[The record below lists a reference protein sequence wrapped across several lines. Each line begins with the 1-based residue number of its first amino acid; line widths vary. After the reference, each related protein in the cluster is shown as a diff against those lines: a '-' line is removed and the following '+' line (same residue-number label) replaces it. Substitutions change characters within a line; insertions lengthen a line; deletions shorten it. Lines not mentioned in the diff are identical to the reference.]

1 MAKAIYDVSVPNIYE
16 VEKALGD
23 AKDKAPRAMKNAVNQ
38 TATRAKNMMIRQAKL
53 RYAVSTAGRRH
64 LNQLKLRNRAT
75 IQNPTAEIFIKSRRN
90 DLADFKSNPT
100 TPNMGGNWVHSP
112 EYHTGKVLKKSTMEP
127 LTGGKTLI
135 GQGSKGFLVRFKNS
149 DGSTHVGMVQ
159 RIIGKPAKHPKPTRW
174 KSKNGIVEYLY
185 TMSAPSASSM
195 HSTVWREEVE
205 PESEIILQDRLRH
218 EVEKILMQAGGK
230 KK

>member
-90 DLADFKSNPT
+90 DLADFT
-100 TPNMGGNWVHSP
+100 
-112 EYHTGKVLKKSTMEP
+112 
-127 LTGGKTLI
+127 
-135 GQGSKGFLVRFKNS
+135 
-149 DGSTHVGMVQ
+149 
-159 RIIGKPAKHPKPTRW
+159 
-174 KSKNGIVEYLY
+174 
-185 TMSAPSASSM
+185 
-195 HSTVWREEVE
+195 
-205 PESEIILQDRLRH
+205 
-218 EVEKILMQAGGK
+218 
-230 KK
+230 

>member
-90 DLADFKSNPT
+90 DLADFKTNPT
-100 TPNMGGNWVHSP
+100 EPHMGGNWVHSP
-112 EYHTGKVLKKSTMEP
+112 EFHTGKVLKKSPMDN
-127 LTGGKTLI
+127 LTGGQTLI
-135 GQGSKGFLVRFKNS
+135 GPGSKGFLVRFES
-149 DGSTHVGMVQ
+149 GHVGMVQ
-159 RIIGKPAKHPKPTRW
+159 ACK
-174 KSKNGIVEYLY
+174 
-185 TMSAPSASSM
+185 
-195 HSTVWREEVE
+195 
-205 PESEIILQDRLRH
+205 ESEADT
-218 EVEKILMQAGGK
+218 VEEQKRDYRISLHHVCAVCKFHAQYRMAGRSRAGK
-230 KK
+230 RDHLAGSLAARG

>member
-90 DLADFKSNPT
+90 DLADFKTNPT
-100 TPNMGGNWVHSP
+100 EPHMGGNWVHSP
-112 EYHTGKVLKKSTMEP
+112 EFHTGKVLKKSPMDN
-127 LTGGKTLI
+127 LTGGQTLI
-135 GQGSKGFLVRFKNS
+135 GPGSKGFLARFES
-149 DGSTHVGMVQ
+149 GHIGMVQ
-159 RIIGKPAKHPKPTRW
+159 RIIGKPAKNPKPTRW

>member
-90 DLADFKSNPT
+90 DLADFKTNPT
-100 TPNMGGNWVHSP
+100 EPHMGGNWVHSP
-112 EYHTGKVLKKSTMEP
+112 EFHTGKVLKKSPMDN
-127 LTGGKTLI
+127 LTGGQTLI
-135 GQGSKGFLVRFKNS
+135 GPGSKGFLVRFES
-149 DGSTHVGMVQ
+149 GHVGMVQ
-159 RIIGKPAKHPKPTRW
+159 RIIGKPAKNPKPTRW
-174 KSKNGIVEYLY
+174 KSKNGI
-185 TMSAPSASSM
+185 
-195 HSTVWREEVE
+195 
-205 PESEIILQDRLRH
+205 I
-218 EVEKILMQAGGK
+218 
-230 KK
+230 

>member
-23 AKDKAPRAMKNAVNQ
+23 ARDKAPRAMKNAVNQ

-64 LNQLKLRNRAT
+64 LN
-75 IQNPTAEIFIKSRRN
+75 
-90 DLADFKSNPT
+90 LADFKTNPT
-100 TPNMGGNWVHSP
+100 EPHMGGNWVHSP
-112 EYHTGKVLKKSTMEP
+112 EFHTGKVLKKSPMDN
-127 LTGGKTLI
+127 LTGGQTLI
-135 GQGSKGFLVRFKNS
+135 GPGSKGFLVRFES
-149 DGSTHVGMVQ
+149 GHVGMVQ
-159 RIIGKPAKHPKPTRW
+159 RIIGKPAKNPKPTRW
-174 KSKNGIVEYLY
+174 KSKNGIIEYLY

>member
-1 MAKAIYDVSVPNIYE
+1 M
-16 VEKALGD
+16 L
-23 AKDKAPRAMKNAVNQ
+23 
-38 TATRAKNMMIRQAKL
+38 
-53 RYAVSTAGRRH
+53 
-64 LNQLKLRNRAT
+64 
-75 IQNPTAEIFIKSRRN
+75 
-90 DLADFKSNPT
+90 
-100 TPNMGGNWVHSP
+100 
-112 EYHTGKVLKKSTMEP
+112 
-127 LTGGKTLI
+127 

-159 RIIGKPAKHPKPTRW
+159 RIIGKPAKNPKPTRW
-174 KSKNGIVEYLY
+174 KSKNGIIEYLY